1 MGFIVAPVL
10 FVLSSALLYSA
21 RHQRSGLLFFL
32 ALMIAI
38 VSSVF
43 LTAQLIRFTS
53 HVHGRPTVTQSVPQ
67 VLPQPQAT
75 ATPMQS
81 FGERIT
87 QSSYQVI
94 EDVLDWLVRTGTGKA
109 DAEVS
114 SDTVVGT
121 IIAILLAL
129 LAFAG
134 SLLSTLVRRMIG
146 TPAAASG

>member
-53 HVHGRPTVTQSVPQ
+53 HMHGRPSVSQSAPQ
-67 VLPQPQAT
+67 ALPQPQAT
-75 ATPMQS
+75 ATPMLS
-81 FGERIT
+81 LGEQIT
-87 QSSYQVI
+87 QSSYQVV
-94 EDVLDWLVRTGTGKA
+94 EDALDWLVRTGTGKA

-129 LAFAG
+129 LAFGG
-134 SLLSTLVRRMIG
+134 SILSALVRRMIG
-146 TPAAASG
+146 ATAAANG